1 MRQIGTIPN
10 LAWAERFTAFLITQG
25 IIAQAEEEG
34 GAWAIWVRDEDHLDE
49 AKAAFE
55 QFKANPEDPQYQDA
69 LREATAILAAE
80 TKRREEAQKNVIE
93 MRGRWRRPGA
103 RRNPL
108 VVSVILLCIG
118 VYFLSLTQA
127 SRWQADS
134 TTLTMRTLSFRD
146 THPLARGVESWSDR
160 LSDIKRGQLWRL
172 VTPAFL
178 HASILHLAFN
188 MFMFHMFGS
197 VIEDRRGTAKL
208 ALIVVFIAAVSN
220 SAQGLAPSN
229 WGVFGGSPY
238 FLGLSG
244 VVYGLLGYLW
254 MKTTYEPDSGLYV
267 SGGTV
272 AFLLIWMFLGFAGV
286 LKPMGIHM
294 ANLAHGVGFVTG
306 LAIGYWP
313 QFLRRWTP

>member
-10 LAWAERFTAFLITQG
+10 AVWAERFTAFLITKG
-25 IIAQAEEEG
+25 IATQAEEDG
-34 GAWAIWVRDEDHLDE
+34 DAWAIWVRDEDQLDE
-49 AKAAFE
+49 AKTAFE
-55 QFKANPEDPQYQDA
+55 QFTANPDDPQYQGA
-69 LREATAILAAE
+69 LREATAILGAE
-80 TKRREEAQKNVIE
+80 AKRREQAQKNVIE

-108 VVSVILLCIG
+108 VIAIILLCVG
-118 VYFLSLTQA
+118 VFMLTGFGRDPSSLA
-127 SRWQADS
+127 RRV
-134 TTLTMRTLSFRD
+134 LGFRD
-146 THPLARGVESWSDR
+146 VVQDAAVIAEDTTANR
-160 LSDIKRGQLWRL
+160 LVDVRKGEVWRL
-172 VTPAFL
+172 ITPIFL
-178 HASILHLAFN
+178 HGGIIHLAFN

-197 VIEDRRGTAKL
+197 AVEDRRGTAKL
-208 ALIVVFIAAVSN
+208 AMIVIFVALISN
-220 SAQGLAPSN
+220 SAQGLAPAN
-229 WGVFGGSPY
+229 WGVFGGGPN
-238 FLGLSG
+238 FLGMSG

-254 MKTTYEPDSGLYV
+254 MKTTYEPESGLHV

-313 QFLRRWTP
+313 QFLRRLSS